1 MSTISID
8 VRSRTIPLSK
18 SLKSQVLS
26 PRSEMLERFKKDI
39 SLAYHPYSPHTIVD
53 VDEVVI
59 ERMVAKFSER
69 VIYRPLDDIRYWDWT
84 RKGLNIEPGY
94 PPFYYSST
102 KDGLPV
108 NATAVGG
115 LGEGVAGLLAQR
127 IYKARKVTRPYL
139 DYPDAVMECGGVI
152 YLVEAKATTVENDT
166 GIRAT
171 AQKELVE
178 MARLMVS
185 CEVLNHRRVR
195 GLVVGTRIVDPSNYR
210 SYITELVA

>member
-8 VRSRTIPLSK
+8 VLSRTITLSN

-26 PRSEMLERFKKDI
+26 PRPEMLERFKKGI
-39 SLAYHPYSPHTIVD
+39 SLASQPYSPIPTVD

-59 ERMVAKFSER
+59 DRMVAKFSER
-69 VIYRPLDDIRYWDWT
+69 VIYKPLDDIRYWDWT
-84 RKGLNIEPGY
+84 KKGLNVDPGY

-127 IYKARKVTRPYL
+127 IFKARKITRPYL
-139 DYPDAVMECGGVI
+139 DYPDAVMERRGVI
-152 YLVEAKATTVENDT
+152 YLVEAKATTVENDS
-166 GIRAT
+166 GIKTT

-178 MARLMVS
+178 MAQLMVS
-185 CEVLNHRRVR
+185 CEVLNHRPIR
-195 GLVVGTRIVDPSNYR
+195 GLVVGTRIVDPLKYR